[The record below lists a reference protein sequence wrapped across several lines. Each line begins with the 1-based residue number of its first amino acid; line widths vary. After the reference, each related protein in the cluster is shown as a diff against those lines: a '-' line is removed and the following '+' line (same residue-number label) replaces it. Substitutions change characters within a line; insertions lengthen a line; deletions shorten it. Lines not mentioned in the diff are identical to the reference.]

1 MGKPKH
7 SSSRS
12 SKKDDRATKQLIRK
26 QKAKRQ
32 ASNDYETEKTF
43 NRLINNMGLFIR
55 IVQGDGNC
63 FFRSISD
70 QLKVFSNKFF
80 SNNKY

>member
-1 MGKPKH
+1 MGKPK
-7 SSSRS
+7 SSHIRS

-32 ASNDYETEKTF
+32 ASNDYESEKTF
-43 NRLINNMGLFIR
+43 NQLMSNMGLFIR
-55 IVQGDGNC
+55 IVKGDGNC
-63 FFRSISD
+63 LFRSISD

>member
-43 NRLINNMGLFIR
+43 NRLINNMGFLFVLCKVMA
-55 IVQGDGNC
+55 IVC
-63 FFRSISD
+63 FA
-70 QLKVFSNKFF
+70 QLVIN
-80 SNNKY
+80 